1 MRLVKDLV
9 GAALVSAGACLLV
22 VGASLGGAA
31 ILTGTRLSERAGRM
45 IW

>member
-1 MRLVKDLV
+1 MRFVKNAAGHALVAV
-9 GAALVSAGACLLV
+9 GAILFVA
-22 VGASLGGAA
+22 GASLGGVA